1 VTPASAGTSDPPAAS
16 IRPAAATTPRPSP
29 PLVIRAIVAAI
40 VGALAGAGGLYAVHA
55 WSPGFATLLDNTP
68 TPAVARGLHPT
79 EYEASGLS
87 FAWTGDRVTLVFEG
101 LDRSRPWTLVL
112 RAKAG
117 RGPGLPLPTA
127 TIAVDGTTRATVPI
141 GPHWQDVHATLP
153 TEARSRPTRIAID
166 VAPTFVPG
174 PGDSRTLGMILDE
187 VRLVPDGVPAPPR
200 RLLTASAIAGA
211 ILAAMVVVVG
221 VPLPWAL
228 GLLGAFAVAQAAVLT
243 TGAGPYTR
251 GYLMAVPRIAG
262 GAGAL
267 AALIAATSMIVRRRP
282 LSVPAGT
289 AVAMA
294 SIALVLGVEGLLH
307 PGKAIVDAVFHAH
320 KLATVLAGHYFFTQ
334 PMPSGV
340 EFPYAIGLYVTAAP
354 WAGLT
359 RDHVMLLRVVV
370 ATAHVLA
377 ALSLYPLV
385 RRHWQQP
392 WAAVTAVA
400 AYLMAPLPFVVI
412 GNANQTYAFGQ
423 SIATIAV
430 ASAMTWRLDW
440 RRPLTL
446 AGLVGLLA
454 LGLLSHVGLIALLGG
469 LIGAAALLVAWRG
482 TGDDRSAGWI
492 ILAATLVAA
501 LLAVGVYYRHFGE
514 AFRSAQRVG
523 AGGAASGSA
532 PGATSEASPDR
543 PPSEGAAAAAA
554 NRPGAAAGTSRLQRA
569 GRAARLAVAAYGAPL
584 LLLALVGVL
593 RLPLASARDRATL
606 LVLASLAVCAVV
618 GAVSVLAPVEPRFE
632 RYTDEFISRLY
643 YAVTPAIA
651 LLAAGG
657 VSSLWMR
664 GSVGRGAAVAGLLG
678 AVIVAGRMW
687 LGWVG

>member
-1 VTPASAGTSDPPAAS
+1 MIPASAEEAAPPAA
-16 IRPAAATTPRPSP
+16 AAPPRPP
-29 PLVIRAIVAAI
+29 QPLLIRALVAAI
-40 VGALAGAGGLYAVHA
+40 VGALAGAGALYAVHA
-55 WSPGFATLLDNTP
+55 WSPAFVTLLDNTP
-68 TPAVARGLHPT
+68 TPAVVRGLHAT
-79 EYEASGLS
+79 EFEASGLS
-87 FAWTGDRVTLVFEG
+87 FAWTGDRVTMVFEG

-127 TIAVDGTTRATVPI
+127 TISVDGTTRAAAPI
-141 GPHWQDVHATLP
+141 GPHWQDVRATLP
-153 TEARSRPTRIAID
+153 AEARSRPTRIAID

-174 PGDSRTLGMILDE
+174 PGDTRTLGLILDE

-211 ILAAMVVVVG
+211 VVAATIAILG
-221 VPLPWAL
+221 VPLPWGL
-228 GLLGAFAVAQAAVLT
+228 GLLAAFVVAQATVLT

-251 GYLMAVPRIAG
+251 GYLMAVPRIAA

-267 AALIAATSMIVRRRP
+267 AAIIAAASAIVRRQP
-282 LSVPAGT
+282 LSAPAGT

-294 SIALVLGVEGLLH
+294 AVALALAVEGLLH
-307 PGKAIVDAVFHAH
+307 PGKAVVDAVFHAH
-320 KLATVLAGHYFFTQ
+320 RLATVLAGHYFFTQ

-385 RRHWQQP
+385 RRHWQPP
-392 WAAVTAVA
+392 WAGVTAVA

-430 ASAMTWRLDW
+430 ASAMTWRLGW
-440 RRPLTL
+440 NRPLTL
-446 AGLVGLLA
+446 AGVVGLLA

-469 LIGAAALLVAWRG
+469 LIGAAAGLAAWRG
-482 TGDDRSAGWI
+482 TGEDRTAGRVI
-492 ILAATLVAA
+492 LVAA
-501 LLAVGVYYRHFGE
+501 LLAALLAVGLYYRHFGE

-523 AGGAASGSA
+523 AGGAAA
-532 PGATSEASPDR
+532 PVSPAGATPDASGEQAPSEAAAVLAAQ
-543 PPSEGAAAAAA
+543 GA
-554 NRPGAAAGTSRLQRA
+554 GTAAGTSRVQRA

-584 LLLALVGVL
+584 LLLALVGLL
-593 RLPLASARDRATL
+593 RLPIAAGRDRATL
-606 LVLASLAVCAVV
+606 LVLASLAVCIVV
-618 GAVSVLAPVEPRFE
+618 GGASVLAPVEPRFE

-657 VSSLWMR
+657 VSSLWTRGPLGR
-664 GSVGRGAAVAGLLG
+664 GSAIAGLLG
-678 AVIVAGRMW
+678 AAIVAGRMW

>member
-1 VTPASAGTSDPPAAS
+1 MTPAPAAPSDPPVAGTAP
-16 IRPAAATTPRPSP
+16 RPAQ

-40 VGALAGAGGLYAVHA
+40 AGAVAGAAALYAVHA
-55 WSPGFATLLDNTP
+55 WSPAFVTRLDNTP
-68 TPAVARGLHPT
+68 TPAVVRGLHPT
-79 EYEASGLS
+79 EFEASGLS
-87 FAWTGDRVTLVFEG
+87 FAWTGERVSLVFEG
-101 LDRSRPWTLVL
+101 LDRSTPWTLVL

-141 GPHWQDVHATLP
+141 GPHWQDVDATLP
-153 TEARSRPTRIAID
+153 AATRSRPTRITID
-166 VAPTFVPG
+166 VVPTFVPG

-187 VRLVPDGVPAPPR
+187 VRLVPDGLPAPPR
-200 RLLTASAIAGA
+200 RLLEAAAIAGA
-211 ILAAMVVVVG
+211 IAAAMLVVVG
-221 VPLPWAL
+221 VPLPWSL
-228 GLLGAFAVAQAAVLT
+228 GLLGAFALAQAVVLT

-251 GYLMAVPRIAG
+251 AYLMAVPRIAG

-267 AALIAATSMIVRRRP
+267 AALVAATSLVARRRP

-289 AVAMA
+289 AVAIA
-294 SIALVLGVEGLLH
+294 SLALVLGVEGLLH
-307 PGKAIVDAVFHAH
+307 PGKAVVDAVFHAH
-320 KLATVLAGHYFFTQ
+320 KLATVLAGHYLFTQ

-340 EFPYAIGLYVTAAP
+340 EFPYAIGLYLTAAP

-370 ATAHVLA
+370 ATTHVLA

-385 RRHWQQP
+385 RRHWPQP
-392 WAAVTAVA
+392 WTAVTAVA

-430 ASAMTWRLDW
+430 ASAMTWRLGW
-440 RRPLTL
+440 GRPLTL

-469 LIGAAALLVAWRG
+469 LIAAAALLAAWRG
-482 TGDDRSAGWI
+482 TGEDRAAGWV
-492 ILAATLVAA
+492 ILVATVIAA
-501 LLAVGVYYRHFGE
+501 LLAVGLYYRHFGE

-523 AGGAASGSA
+523 AGAATA
-532 PGATSEASPDR
+532 PGSTPGAMSNTPAERA
-543 PPSEGAAAAAA
+543 PSEGAGASAST
-554 NRPGAAAGTSRLQRA
+554 RPGAAGTSRMQRA
-569 GRAARLAVAAYGAPL
+569 GRAAGLAVAAYGVPL

-593 RLPLASARDRATL
+593 RLPIAAGRDRATL
-606 LVLASLAVCAVV
+606 RVVAALAVCAVV
-618 GAVSVLAPVEPRFE
+618 GGVSVLAPVEPRFE

-643 YAVTPAIA
+643 YAVTPAVA

-657 VSSLWMR
+657 ASWLWTR
-664 GSVGRGAAVAGLLG
+664 GPVGRGTAIAGLLG
-678 AVIVAGRMW
+678 AAIVAGRMW